1 MSVDVVFSVV
11 VATYQRIEPL
21 DRLLAALAAQQ
32 YPAPKFEVVVVDDG
46 GGAPIKD
53 IVRPYESSLNLRLF
67 AQTNGGP
74 AAARNLGAS
83 RAKGRFVAFTDD
95 DCAPDP
101 GWLAALERAFATA
114 PEAAIGGALING
126 VDGNLYSEASELL
139 VDYLYLRYSPTQILG
154 GFFLA
159 NNLTVPREAFL
170 AAGGFDASMRYGE
183 DREFC
188 HRWAAHGGAFRHA
201 PEAVVRHYN
210 VLRLFSFARLHYR
223 YGGGT
228 ALFRDR
234 LSRRGLP
241 TATMSP
247 PGWYVGLVLHG
258 MRRRGGWRGV
268 ALTALLAMSQA
279 CSMAGLFRTA
289 LTNRALI
296 R

>member
-1 MSVDVVFSVV
+1 MSVEVIFSVV
-11 VATYQRIEPL
+11 VPTYQRIEPL

-32 YPAPKFEVVVVDDG
+32 YPVPKFEVIVVDDG
-46 GGAPIKD
+46 GGAPIKT
-53 IVRPYESSLNLRLF
+53 IVRPYESCLNLRLC
-67 AQTNGGP
+67 AQTNSGP
-74 AAARNLGAS
+74 AAARNRGVS
-83 RAKGRFVAFTDD
+83 RARGRFVAFTDD

-126 VDGNLYSEASELL
+126 VDGNLYSEAGELL
-139 VDYLYLRYSPTQILG
+139 VDYLYLRYSPSEFLG

-159 NNLTVPREAFL
+159 SNLAVPREAFL

-188 HRWAAHGGAFRHA
+188 HRWAARGGAFRHA
-201 PEAVVRHYN
+201 PDAVVRHYH
-210 VLRLFSFARLHYR
+210 VLHLFSFVRLHYR

-234 LSRRGLP
+234 SSRRGLP
-241 TATMSP
+241 PATMSP

-258 MRRRGGWRGV
+258 MRRRSGWRGGV
-268 ALTALLAMSQA
+268 LAALLAMSQA

-289 LTNRALI
+289 WTNRALI

>member
-11 VATYQRIEPL
+11 VATYKRIEPL
-21 DRLLAALAAQQ
+21 DRLLAALAKQR
-32 YPAPKFEVVVVDDG
+32 YPAPKFEVIVVDDG
-46 GGAPIKD
+46 GGAPIQD
-53 IVRPYESSLNLRLF
+53 VVRPYESSLNLRLC
-67 AQTNGGP
+67 AQTNSGP
-74 AAARNLGAS
+74 SAARNLGAS
-83 RAKGRFVAFTDD
+83 RARGRFVAFTDD
-95 DCAPDP
+95 DCAPEP
-101 GWLAALERAFATA
+101 GWLAALERAFVTA
-114 PEAAIGGALING
+114 PEAAIGGALVNG

-159 NNLTVPREAFL
+159 NNLAVPREAFL

-188 HRWAAHGGAFRHA
+188 HRWAAHGGAFCHA
-201 PEAVVRHYN
+201 PEAVVRHHN
-210 VLRLFSFARLHYR
+210 VLHLFSFAGLHYR

-234 LSRRGLP
+234 LGRRGLP
-241 TATMSP
+241 PATMSP

-268 ALTALLAMSQA
+268 ALAALLALSQV
-279 CSMAGLFRTA
+279 CSMAGLFATA